1 MVTEKTP
8 FRGTLGEVMHQ
19 HQHSPLPLEELEGVP
34 QPLVVLL
41 EPSPAG
47 VSDKKGSLIP
57 EAARYN
63 AHSLLGSAVTLRVI
77 LRRNRT
83 LFRKY
88 FVELSHNP
96 VPCRLLWRLLS
107 FRAMNSKLK
116 ELIRTILRRDG
127 EGSLESLYG
136 NYSACLRHLVG
147 YLSQKDDSDR
157 KALLAVLRN
166 MAFNKHQDV
175 GRPID
180 EATIAREMKNIFRKL
195 LLQELET
202 TTEEDVGSLY
212 EAIEKGKMK

>member
-1 MVTEKTP
+1 
-8 FRGTLGEVMHQ
+8 
-19 HQHSPLPLEELEGVP
+19 
-34 QPLVVLL
+34 
-41 EPSPAG
+41 
-47 VSDKKGSLIP
+47 
-57 EAARYN
+57 
-63 AHSLLGSAVTLRVI
+63 
-77 LRRNRT
+77 
-83 LFRKY
+83 
-88 FVELSHNP
+88 
-96 VPCRLLWRLLS
+96 
-107 FRAMNSKLK
+107 MNSKLK

-175 GRPID
+175 GRPSD